1 MSEKEVEKALNHTT
15 ISKKYYQRIEK
26 DKFIQKIIDIELTYE
41 ANILLNNSL
50 KETFRTFKAYYEE
63 GISFSEYVNKLWNHN
78 NYEYVKNRMTELAK
92 QLNEV
97 LNLNDLNLAQKFI
110 IRKLY
115 NIYVGFMFE
124 EYIIELLNSNRFK
137 TITSKEID
145 FDGID
150 IIVEYENR
158 RIGLQLKSY
167 TYLNLNNEIKEKHQ
181 IKLKLAQ
188 KKYHLKE
195 VYFLFHNSISEL
207 MKVNLKLFGM
217 IELGYKILIS
227 NPKEDYEVD
236 IALEEELIEEI
247 KEAFE
252 EKENKDIVLKAMG
265 I

>member
-1 MSEKEVEKALNHTT
+1 MVERALNHTT

-78 NYEYVKNRMTELAK
+78 NYEYVKSKMTELAK
-92 QLNEV
+92 LINEM

-115 NIYVGFMFE
+115 NVYIGFMFE
-124 EYIIELLNSNRFK
+124 EYVSELLQSNGFK
-137 TITSKEID
+137 TITSMKID
-145 FDGID
+145 YDGID
-150 IIVEYENR
+150 MIVEYEDR

-167 TYLNLNNEIKEKHQ
+167 SYLNLNNKTKEEHQ
-181 IKLKLAQ
+181 IKLKMAQ
-188 KKYHLKE
+188 KKYNCKE
-195 VYFLFHNSISEL
+195 IYFLFHNSIGEL

-227 NPKEDYEVD
+227 NPKEDYEID
-236 IALEEELIEEI
+236 KALEEEFIKEV

-252 EKENKDIVLKAMG
+252 EKENKDIVLRAMG
-265 I
+265 Y

>member
-1 MSEKEVEKALNHTT
+1 MVERALNHTT
-15 ISKKYYQRIEK
+15 ISKKYLDRIKE
-26 DKFIQKIIDIELTYE
+26 DIFIQKILNIELSSE
-41 ANILLNNSL
+41 ANILLGNSL

-78 NYEYVKNRMTELAK
+78 NYEYVKSEMTELAK

-115 NIYVGFMFE
+115 NIYVGFLFE
-124 EYIIELLNSNRFK
+124 EYIIELLKANNYK
-137 TITSKEID
+137 VINSKEID

-167 TYLNLNNEIKEKHQ
+167 TYLNLSNKTKEEHQ
-181 IKLKLAQ
+181 IKFKLAQ
-188 KKYHLKE
+188 KKYNLRE
-195 VYFLFHNSISEL
+195 VYFLFHNSIGEL

-227 NPKEDYEVD
+227 NPKEDYEID
-236 IALEEELIEEI
+236 KATEEELIREV
-247 KEAFE
+247 KEAFKD
-252 EKENKDIVLKAMG
+252 KETEDIVLKIMG

>member
-1 MSEKEVEKALNHTT
+1 MVERALNHTT
-15 ISKKYYQRIEK
+15 ISKKYLDRIKE
-26 DKFIQKIIDIELTYE
+26 DIFIQKILDIELTSE

-50 KETFRTFKAYYEE
+50 KETFKTFKAYYEE

-78 NYEYVKNRMTELAK
+78 NYEYVKSKMTELAK
-92 QLNEV
+92 LINEV

-115 NIYVGFMFE
+115 NIYVGFLFE
-124 EYIIELLNSNRFK
+124 EYIIELLNSNGFK
-137 TITSKEID
+137 TISNKEID

-167 TYLNLNNEIKEKHQ
+167 TYLNLNNKTKEEHQ
-181 IKLKLAQ
+181 IKFKLAQ

-195 VYFLFHNSISEL
+195 VYFLFHNSIGEL
-207 MKVNLKLFGM
+207 MKINLKLFGM

-227 NPKEDYEVD
+227 NPKEDYEID
-236 IALEEELIEEI
+236 KALEEEFIKEV
-247 KEAFE
+247 KEAFKDK
-252 EKENKDIVLKAMG
+252 EKEDIVLKAMS